1 MWLRLAQGCP
11 YFPFWKIW
19 SPYHW
24 ALPKVVHPDCK
35 MIFNRFSPQF
45 EGLIGLCGVLVLGVC
60 VYMYMHMLHDGREI
74 TISFSKG

>member
-1 MWLRLAQGCP
+1 
-11 YFPFWKIW
+11 
-19 SPYHW
+19 
-24 ALPKVVHPDCK
+24 
-35 MIFNRFSPQF
+35 MIFNRFSPRF